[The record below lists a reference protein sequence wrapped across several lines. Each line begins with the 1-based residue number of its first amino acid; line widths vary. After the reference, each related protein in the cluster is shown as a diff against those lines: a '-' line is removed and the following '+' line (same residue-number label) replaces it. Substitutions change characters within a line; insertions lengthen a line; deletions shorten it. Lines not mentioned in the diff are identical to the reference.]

1 MGFWTIG
8 PVLGSL
14 AVSAVNT
21 LTLRIYQTWQSQ
33 FYCFKE
39 LADTQKFMEK
49 FDGEKFNPI
58 DAAAVPIGRG
68 GRKFSI
74 RFAACSNNAATIM
87 QSCRSALRG

>member
-39 LADTQKFMEK
+39 LADTQKFME
-49 FDGEKFNPI
+49 
-58 DAAAVPIGRG
+58 
-68 GRKFSI
+68 
-74 RFAACSNNAATIM
+74 RFRRREI
-87 QSCRSALRG
+87 